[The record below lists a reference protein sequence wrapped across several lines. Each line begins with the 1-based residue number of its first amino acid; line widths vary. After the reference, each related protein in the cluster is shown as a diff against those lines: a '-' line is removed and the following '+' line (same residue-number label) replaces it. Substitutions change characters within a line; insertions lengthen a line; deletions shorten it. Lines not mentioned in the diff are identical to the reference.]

1 MRPTQ
6 KSRRGSD
13 SPHTAVR
20 CKFDTRSPKTSRA
33 SAWTGRTN
41 RRQNHISQHTVGGRK
56 PSRQAKN
63 NALTKGIRGQKYHRR
78 AHENRRTCDDRRVS
92 ERMHPPPSGK
102 STEKANQQARCPS
115 ALTGQTAEAPRKPH
129 ENGENPQALE
139 SNQAS
144 IENSTGAVGKTF
156 RTRHSRSLPILQS
169 NNASVKGKRRVL
181 CRMQKVYFAGL
192 DKARA
197 IRYNQG
203 RRFLLKG

>member
-1 MRPTQ
+1 MDRQDEQTAKPYQSTHC
-6 KSRRGSD
+6 RRTT
-13 SPHTAVR
+13 H
-20 CKFDTRSPKTSRA
+20 
-33 SAWTGRTN
+33 
-41 RRQNHISQHTVGGRK
+41 RR
-56 PSRQAKN
+56 SRQKN

-92 ERMHPPPSGK
+92 ERMHPPQSGK
-102 STEKANQQARCPS
+102 STEKANQQTRCPS
-115 ALTGQTAEAPRKPH
+115 ALTGKQPKRRENRTKTAKIRRRLKAIRRLSKT
-129 ENGENPQALE
+129 ARARLE
-139 SNQAS
+139 
-144 IENSTGAVGKTF
+144 KTF

-203 RRFLLKG
+203 RRFLMKG

>member
-1 MRPTQ
+1 MDRQDEQTAKPYQSTHC
-6 KSRRGSD
+6 RR
-13 SPHTAVR
+13 T
-20 CKFDTRSPKTSRA
+20 TY
-33 SAWTGRTN
+33 
-41 RRQNHISQHTVGGRK
+41 RR
-56 PSRQAKN
+56 SRQKN

-92 ERMHPPPSGK
+92 ERMHPPQSGK
-102 STEKANQQARCPS
+102 STEKANQQTRCPS
-115 ALTGQTAEAPRKPH
+115 TLTGQTAEAPRKPH

-144 IENSTGAVGKTF
+144 IENRTKTAKIRRRLKAIRRLSKTARARLEKTF

-203 RRFLLKG
+203 RRFLMKG

>member
-13 SPHTAVR
+13 FPHTAVC

-41 RRQNHISQHTVGGRK
+41 RRQNHISQHTAGGRK

-63 NALTKGIRGQKYHRR
+63 NALTKGIQGQKYHRR
-78 AHENRRTCDDRRVS
+78 AHENKRTCDDRRVS
-92 ERMHPPPSGK
+92 ERMHPPQSGK
-102 STEKANQQARCPS
+102 STEKANQQTRCPS

-144 IENSTGAVGKTF
+144 IENSTGAVGKKHFGRAT
-156 RTRHSRSLPILQS
+156 
-169 NNASVKGKRRVL
+169 
-181 CRMQKVYFAGL
+181 AGHFL
-192 DKARA
+192 F
-197 IRYNQG
+197 YNQIMLLSRENG
-203 RRFLLKG
+203 AFFAECKKFILRDWTRRAQSVIIKGEDSL

>member
-1 MRPTQ
+1 MDRQDEQTAKPYQSTHCRRTTY
-6 KSRRGSD
+6 RRG
-13 SPHTAVR
+13 
-20 CKFDTRSPKTSRA
+20 
-33 SAWTGRTN
+33 
-41 RRQNHISQHTVGGRK
+41 RQ
-56 PSRQAKN
+56 KN

-92 ERMHPPPSGK
+92 ERMHPPQSGK
-102 STEKANQQARCPS
+102 STEKANRQTRCPS

-144 IENSTGAVGKTF
+144 IENSPGAVGKTF

-203 RRFLLKG
+203 RRFLMKG

>member
-1 MRPTQ
+1 
-6 KSRRGSD
+6 
-13 SPHTAVR
+13 
-20 CKFDTRSPKTSRA
+20 
-33 SAWTGRTN
+33 
-41 RRQNHISQHTVGGRK
+41 
-56 PSRQAKN
+56 
-63 NALTKGIRGQKYHRR
+63 
-78 AHENRRTCDDRRVS
+78 
-92 ERMHPPPSGK
+92 MHPPQSGK
-102 STEKANQQARCPS
+102 STEKANQQTRCPS

-144 IENSTGAVGKTF
+144 IENSTGAVEKTF

-203 RRFLLKG
+203 RRFLMKG

>member
-41 RRQNHISQHTVGGRK
+41 RRQNHISQHTAGGRK

-63 NALTKGIRGQKYHRR
+63 NALTKGRRGQKYHRR

-92 ERMHPPPSGK
+92 ERMHPPQSGK

-144 IENSTGAVGKTF
+144 IENSTGAVGKHFGRAT
-156 RTRHSRSLPILQS
+156 
-169 NNASVKGKRRVL
+169 
-181 CRMQKVYFAGL
+181 AGHFL
-192 DKARA
+192 F
-197 IRYNQG
+197 YNQIMLLSRENG
-203 RRFLLKG
+203 AFFAECKKFILRDWTRRAQFVIIKGEDSF

>member
-1 MRPTQ
+1 MDRQDEQTAKPYQSTHC
-6 KSRRGSD
+6 RR
-13 SPHTAVR
+13 T
-20 CKFDTRSPKTSRA
+20 TY
-33 SAWTGRTN
+33 
-41 RRQNHISQHTVGGRK
+41 RR
-56 PSRQAKN
+56 SRQKN

-92 ERMHPPPSGK
+92 ERMHPPQSGK
-102 STEKANQQARCPS
+102 ST
-115 ALTGQTAEAPRKPH
+115 

-181 CRMQKVYFAGL
+181 CRMQKFIL
-192 DKARA
+192 RDWTRRA
-197 IRYNQG
+197 QSVII
-203 RRFLLKG
+203 KGEDSL

>member
-1 MRPTQ
+1 MDRQDEQTAKPYQSTHC
-6 KSRRGSD
+6 RRTKTVATGEKQRSDEGNTGSE
-13 SPHTAVR
+13 
-20 CKFDTRSPKTSRA
+20 
-33 SAWTGRTN
+33 
-41 RRQNHISQHTVGGRK
+41 
-56 PSRQAKN
+56 
-63 NALTKGIRGQKYHRR
+63 YHRR

-102 STEKANQQARCPS
+102 STEKANQQARCSS

-129 ENGENPQALE
+129 ENGENPQELE

>member
-1 MRPTQ
+1 MDRQDEQTAKPYQSTHC
-6 KSRRGSD
+6 RR
-13 SPHTAVR
+13 T
-20 CKFDTRSPKTSRA
+20 TY
-33 SAWTGRTN
+33 
-41 RRQNHISQHTVGGRK
+41 RR
-56 PSRQAKN
+56 SRQKN

-92 ERMHPPPSGK
+92 ERMHPPQSGK
-102 STEKANQQARCPS
+102 STEKANQQTRCPS

-192 DKARA
+192 DKHAQSV
-197 IRYNQG
+197 II
-203 RRFLLKG
+203 KGEDSL

>member
-13 SPHTAVR
+13 FPHTAVR

-41 RRQNHISQHTVGGRK
+41 RRQNHISQHTAGGRK

-63 NALTKGIRGQKYHRR
+63 NALTKGIQGQKYHRR
-78 AHENRRTCDDRRVS
+78 AHENKRTCDDRRVS
-92 ERMHPPPSGK
+92 ERMHPPQSGK
-102 STEKANQQARCPS
+102 STEKANQQTRCPS

-144 IENSTGAVGKTF
+144 IENSTGAVGKKHFGRAT
-156 RTRHSRSLPILQS
+156 
-169 NNASVKGKRRVL
+169 
-181 CRMQKVYFAGL
+181 AGHFL
-192 DKARA
+192 F
-197 IRYNQG
+197 YNQIMLLSRENG
-203 RRFLLKG
+203 AFFAECKKFILRDWTRRAQSVIIKGEDSL

>member
-1 MRPTQ
+1 MGKRFSPYGCTLQIRHTQ
-6 KSRRGSD
+6 SENIPRIRMDRQDEQTAKPYQSTHCRRTT
-13 SPHTAVR
+13 H
-20 CKFDTRSPKTSRA
+20 
-33 SAWTGRTN
+33 
-41 RRQNHISQHTVGGRK
+41 RR
-56 PSRQAKN
+56 SRQKN

-92 ERMHPPPSGK
+92 ERMHPPQSGK
-102 STEKANQQARCPS
+102 STEKANQQTRCPS

-192 DKARA
+192 DKPRA

-203 RRFLLKG
+203 RRFLMKG

>member
-13 SPHTAVR
+13 FPHTAVR
-20 CKFDTRSPKTSRA
+20 CEFDTRSPKTSRA

-41 RRQNHISQHTVGGRK
+41 RRQNHISQHTAGGRK

-92 ERMHPPPSGK
+92 ERMHPPQSGK
-102 STEKANQQARCPS
+102 STEKANQQTRCPS

-144 IENSTGAVGKTF
+144 IENSTGAVGKKHFGRAT
-156 RTRHSRSLPILQS
+156 
-169 NNASVKGKRRVL
+169 
-181 CRMQKVYFAGL
+181 AGHFL
-192 DKARA
+192 F
-197 IRYNQG
+197 YNQIMLLSRENG
-203 RRFLLKG
+203 AFFAECKKFILRDWTRRAQSVIIKGEDSL